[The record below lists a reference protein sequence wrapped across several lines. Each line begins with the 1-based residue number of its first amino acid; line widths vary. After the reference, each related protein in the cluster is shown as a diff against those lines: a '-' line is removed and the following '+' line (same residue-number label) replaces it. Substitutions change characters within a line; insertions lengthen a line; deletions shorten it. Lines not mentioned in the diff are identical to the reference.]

1 MSTVTKADLVKIVAK
16 EFGYSKTEARQY
28 VDAFFESLTES
39 IVNGQR
45 IEARGFGAFTV
56 KHANAKAGARNPKT
70 GERVFVPARRKVA
83 FKPGRILREAL
94 ASSTSDEEQPKKES
108 EGKVES
114 PGANHR
120 ANHLNAEASPVLST
134 TRLRQQNIEPGSP
147 VNASTGLFYFT
158 DSGRVVSPPRRRLVC
173 RISSRK

>member
-1 MSTVTKADLVKIVAK
+1 MNTVTKADLVKIIDD

-94 ASSTSDEEQPKKES
+94 ASATGETEEPKKET
-108 EGKVES
+108 ETKVEP

-120 ANHLNAEASPVLST
+120 ANHLNAEAPSKIQSY
-134 TRLRQQNIEPGSP
+134 QQR
-147 VNASTGLFYFT
+147 A
-158 DSGRVVSPPRRRLVC
+158 
-173 RISSRK
+173 

>member
-1 MSTVTKADLVKIVAK
+1 MSTVTKADLVKIVAA
-16 EFGYSKTEARQY
+16 EFGYSKTEAGQY

-56 KHANAKAGARNPKT
+56 KQTNAKAGARNPKT

-94 ASSTSDEEQPKKES
+94 AGSREKEEQQDS
-108 EGKVES
+108 EVDNQVQT

-120 ANHLNAEASPVLST
+120 ANHLNAEAPKPVQSYKQ
-134 TRLRQQNIEPGSP
+134 R
-147 VNASTGLFYFT
+147 A
-158 DSGRVVSPPRRRLVC
+158 
-173 RISSRK
+173 

>member
-1 MSTVTKADLVKIVAK
+1 MNTVTKADLVRIVAD
-16 EFGYSKTEARQY
+16 EFGYSKTVARQY
-28 VDAFFESLTES
+28 VDAFFESLTQS

-94 ASSTSDEEQPKKES
+94 ASSTSEEEQKKEA
-108 EGKVES
+108 EGTVEP

-120 ANHLNAEASPVLST
+120 ANHLNAEAPKPVQSY
-134 TRLRQQNIEPGSP
+134 QQR
-147 VNASTGLFYFT
+147 A
-158 DSGRVVSPPRRRLVC
+158 
-173 RISSRK
+173 